1 MPETP
6 TENLVEDVD
15 TAIRDAYHA
24 LRSALHKVEDL
35 KMKIIRQPDTK
46 PFGPEHDEMYGMY
59 LDLSKRFQATR
70 EEIRDRTGQ
79 LQPRAPTP
87 RAPTPRAPTPRE
99 PTPPAPIPEPAPR
112 TDEPRTVESPFP
124 RSKSRPYV
132 LVPVGFLVFSL
143 QRRGDSHQLQPR
155 RSVFDTSAPPNR
167 STNQPK
173 RFVAVK
179 TTGFLESKR
188 KAAEPKDDSESG
200 IGVGRY
206 SACRTRQ

>member
-6 TENLVEDVD
+6 TEKLVEDVD

-46 PFGPEHDEMYGMY
+46 PFGPEHDEMYKMY

-99 PTPPAPIPEPAPR
+99 PTPREPTPREPTPREPTPRAPTPEPAPR

-143 QRRGDSHQLQPR
+143 QWRGDSHQL
-155 RSVFDTSAPPNR
+155 
-167 STNQPK
+167 
-173 RFVAVK
+173 
-179 TTGFLESKR
+179 
-188 KAAEPKDDSESG
+188 
-200 IGVGRY
+200 
-206 SACRTRQ
+206 